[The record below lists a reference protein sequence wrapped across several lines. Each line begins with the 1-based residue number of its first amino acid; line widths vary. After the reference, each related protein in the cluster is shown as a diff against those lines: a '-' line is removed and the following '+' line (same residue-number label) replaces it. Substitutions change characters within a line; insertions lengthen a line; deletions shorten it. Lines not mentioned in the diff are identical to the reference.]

1 MKVASKKESSN
12 VVIEPLMISLPPL
25 DDDSRKMPIQV
36 DEKYVVVGLEQNSDG
51 HTAIPVKAM
60 QISQV
65 SHDEQDEN
73 PYGISRYHRYHHL
86 QQQEQQQDDSRSS
99 TCRDPIWAVLF
110 ILQIVV
116 LMCLGL
122 TWGFQSITSND
133 TSSPSSWISDT
144 SEFVSDFTIL
154 LIAIFVFAALLSSL
168 ASMILS
174 RWPEELIKG
183 FIILKIVV
191 FLLFSIFWVTQE
203 KQGGFLFFLIVAVW
217 WVFYARA
224 IWSMIPWV
232 ASNLTT
238 GIAAISHNLGIYLVG
253 LGVSL
258 MTVPF
263 TMIWLMAVT
272 GTEWH
277 TTSCSTDG
285 TCENSGF
292 GFILALFALSLFWTA
307 QVLKVG

>member
-1 MKVASKKESSN
+1 MDVASKEESSKAA
-12 VVIEPLMISLPPL
+12 IEAIMISLPPL
-25 DDDSRKMPIQV
+25 DDDSRKIPIQV
-36 DEKYVVVGLEQNSDG
+36 DEKYAVVDLEQNSNG
-51 HTAIPVKAM
+51 HTAIPFRAM
-60 QISQV
+60 QISHV

-73 PYGISRYHRYHHL
+73 PYGISPYHRYHHL

-116 LMCLGL
+116 LMYLGF

-133 TSSPSSWISDT
+133 TSSLSSWISDT
-144 SEFVSDFTIL
+144 SESDFTIL

-168 ASMILS
+168 ASIILS

-191 FLLFSIFWVTQE
+191 LLLFSIFWVTQE
-203 KQGGFLFFLIVAVW
+203 KLGGFLFFLIVAVW
-217 WVFYARA
+217 SVFYLRA
-224 IWSMIPWV
+224 VSSMIPWV

-238 GIAAISHNLGIYLVG
+238 GIAAISHNLGLYLVG

-258 MTVPF
+258 MAVPF
-263 TMIWLMAVT
+263 TMIWLMAFT
-272 GTEWH
+272 GTRWH
-277 TTSCSTDG
+277 TSSCSTDG

-292 GFILALFALSLFWTA
+292 GFILALLVLSLFWNA